1 MTKKI
6 VRKMLKRSINNLAI
20 PVTVTAHLVCALYYL
35 SIPQEVKETPGKL
48 DFFALWFFG
57 SEFMVFIPI
66 MLYLTTY
73 INPKSELDTDLINI
87 EIGHIL
93 LRGVI
98 YSLHYS
104 GLVHTDS
111 RHRLVFFL
119 GYVFLQCINLIRKA
133 ACK

>member
-1 MTKKI
+1 MKFKS
-6 VRKMLKRSINNLAI
+6 VLI
-20 PVTVTAHLVCALYYL
+20 PLTVTAHLVSALYYL
-35 SIPQEVKETPGKL
+35 SFPKEVRAIDENL
-48 DFFALWFFG
+48 FALWFFG
-57 SEFMVFIPI
+57 SEFMVFIPV

-104 GLVHTDS
+104 GLVYTDS

>member
-1 MTKKI
+1 
-6 VRKMLKRSINNLAI
+6 MLKSISKIAI
-20 PVTVTAHLVCALYYL
+20 PFTVTAHVVSALYYL
-35 SIPQEVKETPGKL
+35 SIPKSLKEDPANL
-48 DFFALWFFG
+48 ELYSLWFFG

-73 INPKSELDTDLINI
+73 INPKSKLDTDLINI

-104 GLVHTDS
+104 GLVYTDS

-133 ACK
+133 AFK

>member
-1 MTKKI
+1 MKFKS
-6 VRKMLKRSINNLAI
+6 VLI
-20 PVTVTAHLVCALYYL
+20 PLTVTTHIICALYYL
-35 SIPQEVKETPGKL
+35 SFPKEVRAL
-48 DFFALWFFG
+48 DENLFALWFFG

-66 MLYLTTY
+66 MLYLTTC

-104 GLVHTDS
+104 GLVYTDS

-133 ACK
+133 AFK

>member
-1 MTKKI
+1 ML
-6 VRKMLKRSINNLAI
+6 RKSINKLAI
-20 PVTVTAHLVCALYYL
+20 PLTVTAHIVSALYYL
-35 SIPQEVKETPGKL
+35 SIPQEIKEATGNL
-48 DFFALWFFG
+48 DFFALWFFS

-93 LRGVI
+93 LRGVV
-98 YSLHYS
+98 YSLHYA
-104 GLVHTDS
+104 GILYTDS

-133 ACK
+133 AFK